1 MMLQDRLVH
10 TILKMGYVLHQ
21 LINPLF
27 LKLEV
32 LIGNNK
38 ILWLNLFM
46 RNMFFK
52 IVLYNY
58 SYKNID
64 FSELKP

>member
-1 MMLQDRLVH
+1 MTTVFLIFYYFMMLQDRLVH

-32 LIGNNK
+32 LIANNK
-38 ILWLNLFM
+38 IL
-46 RNMFFK
+46 
-52 IVLYNY
+52 
-58 SYKNID
+58 
-64 FSELKP
+64 